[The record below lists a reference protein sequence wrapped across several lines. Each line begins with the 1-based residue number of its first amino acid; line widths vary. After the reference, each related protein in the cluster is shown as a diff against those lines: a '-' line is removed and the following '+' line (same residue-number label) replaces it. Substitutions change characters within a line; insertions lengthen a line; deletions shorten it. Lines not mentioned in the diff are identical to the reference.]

1 MRISQSDYPP
11 KGKLKRKNV
20 MHISI
25 NYINNSSM
33 EDTVESYLSITATF
47 RRKKVAV
54 VERWLLE
61 KGLKKRR

>member
-1 MRISQSDYPP
+1 
-11 KGKLKRKNV
+11 
-20 MHISI
+20 
-25 NYINNSSM
+25 M

-61 KGLKKRR
+61 KGLKKRRWIKNGEVAVNGCSIVYERGTFSVRNNI